1 MAEALGVEHPTELS
15 GTDAVW
21 AFFTP
26 LIIFAVFFVLQ
37 IVLPARRVTG
47 YVEDR
52 VTGEPRNYRL
62 NGLLVFVIAHI
73 VWAFEIGGL
82 PRDWFYPASTES

>member
-1 MAEALGVEHPTELS
+1 M
-15 GTDAVW
+15 
-21 AFFTP
+21 
-26 LIIFAVFFVLQ
+26 FFVLQ